1 MRLNYFLLALF
12 TLPFAT
18 TTPATPEPMN
28 VYVTNNG
35 EIALNVN
42 GLLIPANPMETD
54 QYLIKA
60 PNNIL
65 IISDPR
71 YESQY
76 TEVKLLKK
84 DDGTTIKIGSNG
96 DTVDVLRS
104 DKFGKRLQ
112 FKSDKRFPK
121 PL

>member
-1 MRLNYFLLALF
+1 MRLKYFLLALF

-18 TTPATPEPMN
+18 IIRSREPMS

-35 EIALNVN
+35 EIALKVN
-42 GLLIPANPMETD
+42 GKWIPANPMETD

-60 PNNIL
+60 PNNTL

-76 TEVKLLKK
+76 TEVRLLDE

-96 DTVDVLRS
+96 DKVKVVYVLRS
-104 DKFGKRLQ
+104 DKVGKR
-112 FKSDKRFPK
+112 FPFNKRFPK